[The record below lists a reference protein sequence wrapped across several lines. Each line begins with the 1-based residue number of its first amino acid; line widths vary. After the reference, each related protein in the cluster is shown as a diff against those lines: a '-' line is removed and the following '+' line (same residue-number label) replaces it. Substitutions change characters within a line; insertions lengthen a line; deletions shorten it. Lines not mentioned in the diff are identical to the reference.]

1 MDLLALNSRSG
12 SSPYAAQLRTGFSNL
27 RFRGFLERDF
37 REVLVR
43 QNLVRGRIASL
54 ILLAMLVAVTILD
67 WAVGGSP
74 DVELS
79 DVLRVGVIL
88 PALSLI
94 VCATFLSSLQHYYT
108 RIVAISVALLGFVVI
123 YNGQVGAAGGSAYL
137 AIGLI
142 LVILYVFYVCLF
154 PGLLFRISISIG
166 MTLVIAYFAF
176 GFAMGVSSVQLSY
189 STAMLIAA
197 VGLSGL
203 ASYNLEYVLRTSF
216 LETRLLNE
224 LAERDGLTG
233 LYNRRMFDDLMRRI
247 WRQSRRDSMPLEI
260 VLIDIDFFKIYNDV
274 YGHQAGDDC
283 LRKVAKCIAGSAK
296 RPFDFA
302 ARYGGEE
309 FVLML
314 YDLPHEHARTIPEQI
329 RLDIMNLDIPHK
341 GSTVADVVTVS
352 IGVALASPGM
362 GRSLAGTIQIADE
375 SLYEAKLAG
384 RNRLICRDAAEYDM
398 DTGTFRVASGESA

>member
-108 RIVAISVALLGFVVI
+108 RIVATSVALLGFVVI

-314 YDLPHEHARTIPEQI
+314 YDLPSEHARTIPEQI

>member
-1 MDLLALNSRSG
+1 
-12 SSPYAAQLRTGFSNL
+12 
-27 RFRGFLERDF
+27 
-37 REVLVR
+37 
-43 QNLVRGRIASL
+43 
-54 ILLAMLVAVTILD
+54 MLVAVTILD

-94 VCATFLSSLQHYYT
+94 VCATFISSLQHYYT

-203 ASYNLEYVLRTSF
+203 ASYNLEYVLRISF

-314 YDLPHEHARTIPEQI
+314 YDLPREHARTIPEQI

-341 GSTVADVVTVS
+341 GSTVDSPQRLDGCRCRHCQHRCRTS
-352 IGVALASPGM
+352 IARDGSQS
-362 GRSLAGTIQIADE
+362 GRHHPDCG
-375 SLYEAKLAG
+375 
-384 RNRLICRDAAEYDM
+384 
-398 DTGTFRVASGESA
+398 

>member
-1 MDLLALNSRSG
+1 
-12 SSPYAAQLRTGFSNL
+12 
-27 RFRGFLERDF
+27 
-37 REVLVR
+37 
-43 QNLVRGRIASL
+43 
-54 ILLAMLVAVTILD
+54 MLVAVTILD

-94 VCATFLSSLQHYYT
+94 VCATFLSSLQPYYT

>member
-43 QNLVRGRIASL
+43 ENLVRGRIASL

-203 ASYNLEYVLRTSF
+203 ASYNLEYVLRISF

>member
-43 QNLVRGRIASL
+43 ENLVRGRIASL
-54 ILLAMLVAVTILD
+54 ILLAILVAVTILD

-203 ASYNLEYVLRTSF
+203 ASYNLEYVLRISF

-283 LRKVAKCIAGSAK
+283 LRKVAKCIAESAK

-314 YDLPHEHARTIPEQI
+314 YDLPREHARTIPEQI

-341 GSTVADVVTVS
+341 GSTVSDVVTVS

>member
-108 RIVAISVALLGFVVI
+108 RIVATSVALLGFVVI

>member
-67 WAVGGSP
+67 WAVDGSP
-74 DVELS
+74 DVDLS

-203 ASYNLEYVLRTSF
+203 ASYNLEYVLRISF

-283 LRKVAKCIAGSAK
+283 LRKVAKCIAESAK

-314 YDLPHEHARTIPEQI
+314 YDLPREHARTIPEQI

>member
-203 ASYNLEYVLRTSF
+203 ASYNLEYVLRISF